1 MADSLDEPL
10 ILKKKIKIPPEAHG
24 GAWKIAYAD
33 FVTAMMAF
41 FLLLWLL
48 NATTEE
54 QMEGISDFFAPPSVS
69 EESTGIGEA
78 LKGLEVM
85 ADGAMRS
92 ATARPQI
99 TAQIPTFGDEQEGQ
113 ESGEDRGSPIEAN
126 PESGATKFE
135 IEEDEALEIA
145 MSRLRQSV
153 QDTPEVAELQ
163 DSLSLEDTPEGLLI
177 QILDQKEKSMFE
189 GSSARLTRYAERLLA
204 LIGVI
209 VSELP
214 NSIEVSGHT
223 DAGPYQSITPNYGKW
238 ELTADRAT
246 AAQKWLL
253 ENGLPEDRFVSII
266 GRADTDLLDRQ
277 EPEAPRNR
285 RIGILLLR
293 QSQSG
298 DGG

>member
-10 ILKKKIKIPPEAHG
+10 ILKKKKKIPPEAHG

-85 ADGAMRS
+85 AEGAMRS

-99 TAQIPTFGDEQEGQ
+99 TAQIPTFGDEQEGDQ
-113 ESGEDRGSPIEAN
+113 TGEDRGSPIEVN
-126 PESGATKFE
+126 PESGATKFA

-163 DSLSLEDTPEGLLI
+163 DSLLLEDTPEGLLI
-177 QILDQKEKSMFE
+177 QILDQKERSMFD
-189 GSSARLTRYAERLLA
+189 GSTANLTRYAERLLA

-214 NSIEVSGHT
+214 NKIEISGHT
-223 DAGPYQSITPNYGKW
+223 DAGPYKSITPAYGKW

-246 AAQKWLL
+246 SAQKWLL
-253 ENGLPEDRFVSII
+253 ENGLPADRFVSII
-266 GRADTDLLDRQ
+266 GRADTDLLDQQ

-285 RIGILLLR
+285 RVGILLLR
-293 QSQSG
+293 STSSG
-298 DGG
+298 GSE